1 MMVHP
6 SINELI
12 EKNEAL
18 TKELETLRI
27 YLSEV
32 ETTNN
37 HLVSATWRERDMKK
51 KLADTIEELN
61 ATKLIVD
68 AQNKRITESINYSRK
83 IQIAIN
89 PTEKELKALFPK
101 SFIFYLP
108 KDVISGDFPW
118 LYKLDKYV
126 YVAAVDCT
134 GHGVPGAMMS
144 MIGNLLLNDIIH
156 KGTALLP
163 SEILHK
169 LHEAVVNTLKQHLS
183 ESSSSDGMD
192 IGLVRIDQTN
202 GELLF
207 SGAHR
212 PLFVMRGKQIESYSG
227 DKFPIGGT
235 QHKGLNKY
243 TDTRLTLEKS
253 DKVIL
258 FSDGLPDQING
269 QTKKKLMAKGVKAF
283 FEENTMFPM
292 EELKYKLS
300 IFFVD
305 WYGGNKQIDDVLLMA
320 LEF

>member
-1 MMVHP
+1 MVDP
-6 SINELI
+6 SINELL
-12 EKNEAL
+12 EKNETL
-18 TKELETLRI
+18 TKELEALKI

-32 ETTNN
+32 ESTNN

-51 KLADTIEELN
+51 KLADTIAELN

-89 PTEKELKALFPK
+89 PTEKELKDLFPK
-101 SFIFYLP
+101 SFIFYIP

-126 YVAAVDCT
+126 YAAAVDCT

-144 MIGNLLLNDIIH
+144 MIGNLLLNDIIN
-156 KGTALLP
+156 KGIPLAP

-169 LHEAVVNTLKQHLS
+169 LHDAVVNTLKQHLS
-183 ESSSSDGMD
+183 DSSSSDGMD

-212 PLFVMRGKQIESYSG
+212 PLFIMKGNQIESFSG
-227 DKFPIGGT
+227 DKFPIGGL

-243 TDTRLTLEKS
+243 TDTCLTLEKS

-269 QTKKKLMAKGVKAF
+269 ETKKKLMGKGVKSF
-283 FEENTMFPM
+283 FEENTRVPL
-292 EELKYKLS
+292 EELKGKLDT
-300 IFFVD
+300 FFKD
-305 WYGGNKQIDDVLLMA
+305 WHGSNKQIDDVLLIA
-320 LEF
+320 LEY